1 MMRQSLARLRWSAY
15 AFLKS
20 RAESRLPYQP
30 IEAIIARQN
39 RKIRSI
45 VSHAY
50 ATVPF
55 YREAMDQS
63 GIAPGDIQTSADLE
77 QLPLI
82 AGIELAE
89 SPARFYSSL
98 YGPANTL
105 TLQSSGTNGMAKRV
119 RYDYAALFEALA
131 HGHRQRAVMAKFTGR
146 SADYREMSI
155 VREESISKNLRK
167 FYEAHTWVP
176 SRLDVRRRRLGL
188 ELPFCDLL
196 DQIDDFRPD
205 MLTGYGS
212 HLGALF
218 RWAIEQ
224 GREFHRPKLIW
235 YGADGMS
242 ESDRQLIERE
252 AGIPVMST
260 YQADE
265 ALRIGFQCEQRRG
278 FHLSLDDVAV
288 RVVRPDGQPS
298 AAGETGE
305 VVISNLNNRATVLL
319 NYRLGDMV
327 TLPVEPC
334 ACGRSLPVI
343 ENIAGRAND
352 MIRLPAGELRH
363 SLIFLAPLQKI
374 PGVSQ
379 VQLEQNSDGS
389 VRVNA
394 VCRKG
399 CNWADISRSI
409 LEISGRLIGQGVEVS
424 ARQLM
429 EIPREPGGKVRA
441 VISHLENDHA
451 G

>member
-20 RAESRLPYQP
+20 RAESRLPFLP
-30 IEAIIARQN
+30 VEEIISRQN

-55 YREAMDQS
+55 YREAMDQAR
-63 GIAPGDIQTSADLE
+63 ITPDDIQTSSDLE

-82 AGIELAE
+82 AGNELAE
-89 SPARFYSSL
+89 SPERFYSSL
-98 YGPANTL
+98 YSPANTL

-131 HGHRQRAVMAKFTGR
+131 HGHRQREVMAQFVGR
-146 SADYREMSI
+146 SAEYREMSI
-155 VREESISKNLRK
+155 VREESISKYLRK
-167 FYEAHTWVP
+167 FYEDHTWVP
-176 SRLDVRRRRLGL
+176 RKMDVRRRRLSL
-188 ELPFCDLL
+188 ELAFSDLI
-196 DQIDDFRPD
+196 DQIDEFRPD

-224 GREFHRPKLIW
+224 RREFHHPKLIW
-235 YGADGMS
+235 YGADAMS
-242 ESDRQLIERE
+242 GADHKLIEQE
-252 AGIPVMST
+252 AGIPVVST

-265 ALRIGFQCEQRRG
+265 ALRIGFQCEERRG

-288 RVVRPDGQPS
+288 RVIKPDGQAS
-298 AAGETGE
+298 EAGETGE
-305 VVISNLNNRATVLL
+305 IVISNLSNRATVLL

-334 ACGRSLPVI
+334 TCGRSLPVI

-352 MIRLPAGELRH
+352 MIRLPTGELRH
-363 SLIFLAPLQKI
+363 SLMFLAPLQKI
-374 PGVSQ
+374 PGVNK
-379 VQLEQNSDGS
+379 VQLVQNRDSS
-389 VRVNA
+389 VQLNL

-399 CNWADISRSI
+399 SDWPGISRSA
-409 LEISGRLIGQGVEVS
+409 LEISKKLIGQGVEVS
-424 ARQLM
+424 ARQLT
-429 EIPREPGGKVRA
+429 EIPREPGGKIRT
-441 VISHLENDHA
+441 VISHLEHDHA